1 MAKSTES
8 AKKCAISRKSFN
20 DKAKPLSIKV
30 NDVLHSG
37 DVKEFATGSF
47 GWHSQGK
54 ITVEVDALQHAQ
66 ITAELKVVCVVVVA
80 AIVLAN
86 ISNV

>member
-54 ITVEVDALQHAQ
+54 ITVEVDGVAVKVQMNCLF
-66 ITAELKVVCVVVVA
+66 TVVDSKLAE
-80 AIVLAN
+80 
-86 ISNV
+86 